1 MKTLNTLLLGLGLL
15 AGVTSC
21 EMKDEILGDKDDL
34 SGDTGT
40 LSLGLETN
48 NETNTI
54 VTKADSGDETINAFP
69 VTIYDSTGEVYESY
83 NSYSDVPEMLR
94 MPVGEYRVEAHSS
107 GNFETRM
114 STPYFAGEETLSITK
129 DVESEATILC
139 KMQNLPIVI
148 QPDESFLVQFTTWT
162 IQLDDG
168 KGSTLTFTNTDT
180 APYSAY
186 WKVGENVTT
195 IAVHVTATT
204 TSGDYVT
211 QNYTCTKSGAEE
223 DYIGDTENFVGG
235 DKLVINLT
243 PEDADVTVGVTI
255 GITVDITFSDSNDT
269 VEIPVDV
276 DNGGGT
282 DPEEPEGPTEPEE
295 PSGDEKITISDNGTD
310 YLTNGVTATEGGS
323 YPTDVAVVMNV
334 PKGIKNVYVL
344 ASSDDEG
351 FNGALG
357 LFGEGALV
365 TGDGMDLT
373 SDAAKDLESLFPLPS
388 SGTTAT
394 SYSFTMNSTLWGLLG
409 KFVGEHSFILKV
421 IDQEGNEA
429 SAKLTIT
436 IKGGTES

>member
-1 MKTLNTLLLGLGLL
+1 MKTLNILLLGLGLL

-114 STPYFAGEETLSITK
+114 STPYFAGEKTLSITK

-186 WKVGENVTT
+186 WKVGENVTS

-282 DPEEPEGPTEPEE
+282 DPEEPE
-295 PSGDEKITISDNGTD
+295 ITISDNGTD
-310 YLTNGVTATEGGS
+310 YLTNGVTATEGGP

-334 PKGIKNVYVL
+334 PKGIKNVYVK
-344 ASSDDEG
+344 AGSSDTVFEG
-351 FNGALG
+351 LLDGFG
-357 LFGEGALV
+357 LVA
-365 TGDGMDLT
+365 GDGMDLA
-373 SDAAKDLESLFPLPS
+373 SDEASQLGNLFPLPAVN
-388 SGTTAT
+388 AT
-394 SYSFTMNSTLWGLLG
+394 NYTFTMSDKLFGMLG
-409 KFVGEHSFILKV
+409 NFVGEHSFTLKV
-421 IDQEGNEA
+421 VDQEDGEA
-429 SAKLTIT
+429 SATLTIT
-436 IKGGTES
+436 IEGGTES

>member
-1 MKTLNTLLLGLGLL
+1 MKITLMKTLNILLLGLGLL

-114 STPYFAGEETLSITK
+114 STPYFAGEKTLSITK

-162 IQLDDG
+162 IHLDDG

-180 APYSAY
+180 APY
-186 WKVGENVTT
+186 
-195 IAVHVTATT
+195 
-204 TSGDYVT
+204 
-211 QNYTCTKSGAEE
+211 
-223 DYIGDTENFVGG
+223 
-235 DKLVINLT
+235 
-243 PEDADVTVGVTI
+243 
-255 GITVDITFSDSNDT
+255 
-269 VEIPVDV
+269 
-276 DNGGGT
+276 
-282 DPEEPEGPTEPEE
+282 
-295 PSGDEKITISDNGTD
+295 
-310 YLTNGVTATEGGS
+310 
-323 YPTDVAVVMNV
+323 
-334 PKGIKNVYVL
+334 
-344 ASSDDEG
+344 
-351 FNGALG
+351 
-357 LFGEGALV
+357 
-365 TGDGMDLT
+365 
-373 SDAAKDLESLFPLPS
+373 
-388 SGTTAT
+388 
-394 SYSFTMNSTLWGLLG
+394 
-409 KFVGEHSFILKV
+409 
-421 IDQEGNEA
+421 
-429 SAKLTIT
+429 
-436 IKGGTES
+436 